1 MAIGQRDR
9 DGEKPD
15 MRLVTRNQARTHILG
30 KKEFRFNLIGT
41 GEVQNPQE

>member
-1 MAIGQRDR
+1 MAISQRDMN
-9 DGEKPD
+9 GEKPD
-15 MRLVTRNQARTHILG
+15 MRLVMKNQARTHILR